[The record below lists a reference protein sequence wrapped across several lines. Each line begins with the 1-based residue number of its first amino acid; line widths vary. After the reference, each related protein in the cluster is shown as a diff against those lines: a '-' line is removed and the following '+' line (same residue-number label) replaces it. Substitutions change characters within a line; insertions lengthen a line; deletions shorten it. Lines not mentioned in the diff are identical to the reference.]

1 MPEDTTTTTTTSTTS
16 TSTTTIPCDAC
27 YNGCVQIV
35 SDECVRYTG
44 PNSIPLDI
52 YTGDN
57 LITVETALI
66 NAVVSFLD
74 GTGIDITI
82 NPAYYCAL
90 VSSYLPVG
98 TPNAQELF
106 EALVRAACDLQAQID
121 VIDVT
126 LDVLNADYDVD
137 CLDGVTDDSD
147 THAVLQ
153 AVITKLCETIVDLDA
168 FILDVE
174 TNYVKLADF
183 NALVAAYLA
192 SLPGGSTQYYL
203 NMIPY
208 TAIEYYGNIAT
219 NFDGTGAGI
228 NALGFDKIYL
238 CNGLNGTPDKR
249 GRVGVGAVDG
259 VPGGP
264 LDAAVNPAASTFN
277 PNYAVYDVGGA
288 NSVAL
293 ITSQLPAHSHSA
305 SGTTTVT
312 LADHF
317 HYVAAANGD
326 INAVVDSTHAVV
338 REIALSGN
346 SSYRLSNSSNIASV
360 GKSSLDK
367 SSVTSNVP
375 NNVSVLV
382 DNTGGDGAHSSLQPV
397 LACNYIMYI
406 P

>member
-16 TSTTTIPCDAC
+16 TTTSTTSTSTTTRPCDAC

-57 LITVETALI
+57 LITIETALI

-147 THAVLQ
+147 THDVVQ
-153 AVITKLCETIVDLDA
+153 AIITKLCETIVDLDA

-192 SLPGGSTQYYL
+192 SLPSSGSQYYL
-203 NMIPY
+203 KMIPF
-208 TAIEYYGNIAT
+208 TVLEYYGPLT

-228 NALGFDKIYL
+228 TALGFDKIYL

-249 GRVGVGAVDG
+249 GRVGVGAIDS

-264 LDAAVNPAASTFN
+264 LDAAVNPSYAGN
-277 PNYAVYDVGGA
+277 PNYVLYDVGGA
-288 NSVAL
+288 NSVTLTTAQ
-293 ITSQLPAHSHSA
+293 IPSHTHTTIASATSTVTDPGHIHYAGRENDFGGA
-305 SGTTTVT
+305 SGSIGLSKNVPQNHATT
-312 LADHF
+312 
-317 HYVAAANGD
+317 
-326 INAVVDSTHAVV
+326 
-338 REIALSGN
+338 
-346 SSYRLSNSSNIASV
+346 
-360 GKSSLDK
+360 
-367 SSVTSNVP
+367 SSVTGITVVTDVFIT
-375 NNVSVLV
+375 NN
-382 DNTGGDGAHSSLQPV
+382 NTGGGSAHDNIQPV
-397 LACNYIMYI
+397 LACYYIMYI

>member
-1 MPEDTTTTTTTSTTS
+1 MPEDTTTTTTSTTS
-16 TSTTTIPCDAC
+16 TTTTIRPCDAC

-57 LITVETALI
+57 LISVETALI

-82 NPAYYCAL
+82 NPEYYCTL
-90 VSSYLPVG
+90 VSSYLPVE

-126 LDVLNADYDVD
+126 LDELNADYDVD
-137 CLDGVTDDSD
+137 CLDGVTDQSD
-147 THAVLQ
+147 THDVVQ
-153 AVITKLCETIVDLDA
+153 AIITKLCATIVDLNA

-192 SLPGGSTQYYL
+192 SLPGSGTQNYL
-203 NMIPY
+203 KMVPY
-208 TAIEYYGNIAT
+208 TVVEYYGSLA

-228 NALGFDKIYL
+228 SLLGFDKIYL

-249 GRVGVGAVDG
+249 GRVGVGAIDG

-264 LDAAVNPAASTFN
+264 LDAEVNPSYVGN
-277 PNYAVYDVGGA
+277 PNYALTDVGGA
-288 NSVAL
+288 NSVTLTTPQIPSHTHTNLA
-293 ITSQLPAHSHSA
+293 TAMSTVTDPGHSHYCGNVPNGWGG
-305 SGTTTVT
+305 SGTVGMVSNGVQNVPTTTVT
-312 LADHF
+312 T
-317 HYVAAANGD
+317 G
-326 INAVVDSTHAVV
+326 ITVVTDV
-338 REIALSGN
+338 
-346 SSYRLSNSSNIASV
+346 
-360 GKSSLDK
+360 
-367 SSVTSNVP
+367 SVTSN
-375 NNVSVLV
+375 
-382 DNTGGDGAHSSLQPV
+382 NTGGGAAHSNIQPV
-397 LACNYIMYI
+397 LACYYIMYI

>member
-16 TSTTTIPCDAC
+16 TSTTTRPCDAC